1 MRDDIEEQ
9 YLREE
14 WDKMAEYSNEV
25 FPMDNKM
32 LTIEE
37 DLKLNPDDDEEGK
50 DGVTK
55 PSDELQDAKF
65 DLISDD
71 KNEKDG
77 HLETGEENMFI
88 SDDENDEGL
97 GRIDAEIARLREEI
111 EDPD

>member
-1 MRDDIEEQ
+1 MRQ
-9 YLREE
+9 E
-14 WDKMAEYSNEV
+14 WDKMAEYTNEV

-32 LTIEE
+32 LTLEE
-37 DLKLNPDDDEEGK
+37 DFKLNPDVDDEGNVIAK
-50 DGVTK
+50 AGDGEEK

-71 KNEKDG
+71 KDEKDDL
-77 HLETGEENMFI
+77 LETGEENIFI

-97 GRIDAEIARLREEI
+97 SRIEAEIARLREEI